1 MNTFA
6 ATQRWVIQSPSVC
19 PLLTIV
25 YNVSA
30 FEDTLV
36 HQGQRRKLAAE
47 LQGKGI
53 VNQQVLA
60 AITAVPR
67 HWFFPKD
74 FESFAYRDAAFP
86 IDHGQTI
93 SQPLTVAQQTQL
105 LDLPHNSKVL
115 EVGTGSGYQAAVLVE
130 MGFEVYTI
138 EYIRPLLEQSM
149 KILGH
154 LKGQIRAFHGDGSKG
169 LPQYAPYDGIVVTA
183 GAPVLPTELLA
194 QLNPGGMLVVPVGDH
209 PQKLT
214 MMRFTK
220 LANGE
225 VREESFGPAK
235 FVPLKGEFGFEP

>member
-1 MNTFA
+1 
-6 ATQRWVIQSPSVC
+6 
-19 PLLTIV
+19 
-25 YNVSA
+25 VSA

-36 HQGQRRKLAAE
+36 HQGQRRKLALE

-53 VNQQVLA
+53 ASQQVLA
-60 AITAVPR
+60 AISAVPR

-74 FESFAYRDAAFP
+74 FQSFAYRDAAFP

-105 LDLPHNSKVL
+105 LALAPKSKVL
-115 EVGTGSGYQAAVLVE
+115 EVGTGSGYQAAVLLE

-149 KILGH
+149 QVLSQV
-154 LKGQIRAFHGDGSKG
+154 KGQIRAFHGDGSKG
-169 LPQYAPYDGIVVTA
+169 LSKYAPYDGIVVTA
-183 GAPVLPTELLA
+183 GAPVLPNELIA
-194 QLNPGGMLVVPVGDH
+194 QLNVGGMLVIPVGDH

-214 MMRFTK
+214 MMRYTK
-220 LANGE
+220 LANGKI
-225 VREESFGPAK
+225 REESFGPAK

>member
-1 MNTFA
+1 MPAF
-6 ATQRWVIQSPSVC
+6 
-19 PLLTIV
+19 LTIV

-36 HQGQRRKLAAE
+36 HQGQRRKLAQE

-53 VNQQVLA
+53 VNQQVLK
-60 AITAVPR
+60 AISAVPR

-74 FESFAYRDAAFP
+74 FQNFSYRDAAFP

-105 LDLPHNSKVL
+105 LDLPPNSKVL
-115 EVGTGSGYQAAVLVE
+115 EVGTGSGYQAAVLLE

-149 KILGH
+149 QVLSR
-154 LKGQIRAFHGDGSKG
+154 LKGSIRAFHGDGSKG
-169 LPQYAPYDGIVVTA
+169 LPKHAPYDGIVVTA
-183 GAPVLPTELLA
+183 GAPVLPSELIA
-194 QLNPGGMLVVPVGDH
+194 QLNEGGMLVVPVGDH

-214 MMRFTK
+214 MMRYTK
-220 LANGE
+220 LGNGNI
-225 VREESFGPAK
+225 REESFGPAK

>member
-1 MNTFA
+1 VGESISGRTF
-6 ATQRWVIQSPSVC
+6 PF
-19 PLLTIV
+19 LTIV

-30 FEDTLV
+30 FEETLV
-36 HQGQRRKLAAE
+36 HQGQRRKLALE

-53 VNQQVLA
+53 ASQQVLE

-74 FESFAYRDAAFP
+74 FQSFAYRDAAFP

-105 LDLPHNSKVL
+105 LALAPKSKVL
-115 EVGTGSGYQAAVLVE
+115 EVGTGSGYQAAVLLE

-149 KILGH
+149 HVLGQI
-154 LKGQIRAFHGDGSKG
+154 KGQIRAFHGDGSKG
-169 LPQYAPYDGIVVTA
+169 LAKYAPYDGILVTA
-183 GAPVLPTELLA
+183 GAPVLPHDLIA
-194 QLNPGGMLVVPVGDH
+194 QLSVGGMLVIPVGDH
-209 PQKLT
+209 PQNLT
-214 MMRFTK
+214 MMRYTK

-225 VREESFGPAK
+225 IREESFGPAK

>member
-1 MNTFA
+1 M
-6 ATQRWVIQSPSVC
+6 
-19 PLLTIV
+19 
-25 YNVSA
+25 SA

-36 HQGQRRKLAAE
+36 HQGQRRKLALE

-53 VNQQVLA
+53 ASQQVLA

-74 FESFAYRDAAFP
+74 FQSFAYRDAAFP

-105 LDLPHNSKVL
+105 LALAPTSKVL
-115 EVGTGSGYQAAVLVE
+115 EVGTGSGYQAAVLLE
-130 MGFEVYTI
+130 MGFEVSTI

-149 KILGH
+149 QVLSQV
-154 LKGQIRAFHGDGSKG
+154 KGQIRAFHGDGSKG
-169 LPQYAPYDGIVVTA
+169 LSKYAPYDGIVVTA
-183 GAPVLPTELLA
+183 GAPVLPNELIA
-194 QLNPGGMLVVPVGDH
+194 QLNVGGMLVIPVGDH

-214 MMRFTK
+214 MMRYTK

>member
-1 MNTFA
+1 M
-6 ATQRWVIQSPSVC
+6 
-19 PLLTIV
+19 
-25 YNVSA
+25 SA

-36 HQGQRRKLAAE
+36 HQGQRRKLALE

-53 VNQQVLA
+53 ASQQVLA

-74 FESFAYRDAAFP
+74 FQSFAYRDAAFP

-105 LDLPHNSKVL
+105 LALAPNSKVL
-115 EVGTGSGYQAAVLVE
+115 EVGTGSGYQAAVLLE

-149 KILGH
+149 QVLSQI
-154 LKGQIRAFHGDGSKG
+154 KGQIRAFHGDGSKG
-169 LPQYAPYDGIVVTA
+169 LAKYAPYDGIVVTA
-183 GAPVLPTELLA
+183 GAPVLPTELIA
-194 QLNPGGMLVVPVGDH
+194 QLNEGGMLVIPVGNH

-214 MMRFTK
+214 MMRYTK

-225 VREESFGPAK
+225 IREESFGPAK

>member
-1 MNTFA
+1 M
-6 ATQRWVIQSPSVC
+6 
-19 PLLTIV
+19 
-25 YNVSA
+25 SA

-36 HQGQRRKLAAE
+36 HQGQRRKLALE

-53 VNQQVLA
+53 ASQQVLA
-60 AITAVPR
+60 AISAVPR

-74 FESFAYRDAAFP
+74 FQSFAYRDAAFP

-105 LDLPHNSKVL
+105 LALAPKSKVL
-115 EVGTGSGYQAAVLVE
+115 EVGTGSGYQAAVLLE

-149 KILGH
+149 QVLSQV
-154 LKGQIRAFHGDGSKG
+154 KGQIRAFHGDGSKG
-169 LPQYAPYDGIVVTA
+169 LSKYAPYDGIVVTA
-183 GAPVLPTELLA
+183 GAPVLPNELIA
-194 QLNPGGMLVVPVGDH
+194 QLNVGGMLVIPVGDH

-214 MMRFTK
+214 MMRYTK
-220 LANGE
+220 LANGKI
-225 VREESFGPAK
+225 REESFGPAK